1 MRRLLRPLATLMVVS
16 AGSLVPLVGCASG
29 GPRTSPAPGS
39 TIPVAPPTT
48 VPSTTVP
55 SKTVPSTT
63 TPSTS
68 LPPPPPSTLPAPAP
82 TLKLGARGPD
92 VLVLQERLTSLG
104 YWLGSPDGV
113 FGDATQQAVY
123 AVQKAASL
131 PRDGVVG
138 PATEAALAAGVVPT
152 PRSRSG
158 SLIEIDLERD
168 LLLLVSDGKLRFALN
183 TSTGGG
189 YRYTQ
194 DGVTAV
200 ANTPRG
206 RFQVFR
212 VVNGM
217 VVGPLGDLWRPRFFV
232 GGYAIHGS
240 SSVPPW
246 PASHGCVRVS
256 NEAIDWIWAENLAPI
271 GSTVWVY

>member
-1 MRRLLRPLATLMVVS
+1 MRKLLRPLATLMVVS
-16 AGSLVPLVGCASG
+16 AGSILPLVGCASS
-29 GPRTSPAPGS
+29 GPGTSPPPGS
-39 TIPVAPPTT
+39 SIPAAPQTT
-48 VPSTTVP
+48 VPST
-55 SKTVPSTT
+55 TVPSTT

-68 LPPPPPSTLPAPAP
+68 VPPPPPPPTLPVPAP

-92 VLVLQERLTSLG
+92 VLALQERLTTLG

-123 AVQKAASL
+123 AIQKAASL

-152 PRSRSG
+152 PRSPSG

-168 LLLLVSDGKLRFALN
+168 LLLLVSDGKLRFVLN

-189 YRYTQ
+189 YRYTE

-206 RFQVFR
+206 RFQVSR

-256 NEAIDWIWAENLAPI
+256 NEAIDWIWADNLAPI